1 MLCHYCYVKDFGCH
15 DTSMIAYELINTA
28 IQNVKGVDYRCV
40 FWGFSKNEAINI
52 LINSML
58 KDKGIL

>member
-1 MLCHYCYVKDFGCH
+1 MLCHYCYVKDIGCH

-58 KDKGIL
+58 NDKGIL

>member
-1 MLCHYCYVKDFGCH
+1 MLCHYCYVKDIGCH

-28 IQNVKGVDYRCV
+28 IQNVKGVDYRYV
-40 FWGFSKNEAINI
+40 LWGFSKNEAINI